1 VSLHAPQ
8 VRYGEVDREYVARM
22 AAVTTEDDGPFLMLN
37 LMRYRDWADY
47 GDDRPPITGR
57 EADALYAP
65 LEMLADAGAEVVL
78 VGDVDEQPRGDERW
92 DRVALVRYP
101 TAHSFL
107 EMQQRIDFLARHVHK
122 DAGVERTVIAACH
135 PLDGTLGSGSRL
147 VVDLVAEDPAHEPR
161 PGEVRYRV
169 DGVPV
174 GDGRPWSTLAITAVE
189 DDAPVEPVETS
200 GDATTVVVTPFL
212 DGLR

>member
-1 VSLHAPQ
+1 MSLHAPQ

-107 EMQQRIDFLARHVHK
+107 EMQQRIDFLA
-122 DAGVERTVIAACH
+122 
-135 PLDGTLGSGSRL
+135 
-147 VVDLVAEDPAHEPR
+147 
-161 PGEVRYRV
+161 
-169 DGVPV
+169 
-174 GDGRPWSTLAITAVE
+174 
-189 DDAPVEPVETS
+189 
-200 GDATTVVVTPFL
+200 
-212 DGLR
+212 